1 MKIILS
7 NKSDLPIYAQIKK
20 QIKEHI
26 LKGIIKE
33 NEYLPSIRQLAR
45 DLSIS
50 VITTTRAYQE
60 LENEGFIASMQGK
73 GSIVLP
79 QDTQMI
85 KEQNLMK
92 IEECFQEGIEISKM
106 SGIEISE
113 VRDIFDNL
121 MRGE

>member
-20 QIKEHI
+20 QIKEQI

-60 LENEGFIASMQGK
+60 LESEGFIASMQGK

-79 QDTQMI
+79 QDTEMI

-92 IEECFQEGIEISKM
+92 IEECFQEGIDIGEM
-106 SGIEISE
+106 SGIETSE
-113 VRDIFDNL
+113 IRDIFENL